1 MTEKMTNAMK
11 KMTENRTLIEKS
23 VEKFNKAS
31 VDGDVKIANECVTEM
46 DTLIGEYTAAAKM
59 YAFESIIEKAEKSS
73 EILKEAVKALRFETI
88 RVIEKKDSDTKIA
101 ERSISETSK
110 PIDPLDLQKYYGS
123 IIAVKEGWQY
133 AIERFNFALTLK
145 VAIDIGMPRHKILK
159 ISDSYAM
166 NKINEAVRASAVDDA
181 VANPISNTSLCKEMQ
196 TIVNNC
202 IGDGYKVTSHDV
214 KFLLHCWAKKDS
226 KKGLT
231 ITAATHK
238 QLRMTFMDV
247 MNNLIN
253 FSDAKDENGNK
264 ISGYEISYKAKKD
277 SDKTPA
283 GSFIPTG
290 NDIKIEPKTAKKS
303 TKKSPKVEKE
313 VKTN

>member
-23 VEKFNKAS
+23 VDRFNKAS

-73 EILKEAVKALRFETI
+73 EIFKEAVKALRFETI

-101 ERSISETSK
+101 ERSISEASK

-145 VAIDIGMPRHKILK
+145 VAIDIGMPRHKLLK

-196 TIVNNC
+196 TIVNDC

-214 KFLLHCWAKKDS
+214 KFLLHCWAKKDN

-231 ITAATHK
+231 ITSASHK

-253 FSDAKDENGNK
+253 FSDVKDENGNK
-264 ISGYEISYKAKKD
+264 ISGYEISYRAKKD
-277 SDKTPA
+277 ADK
-283 GSFIPTG
+283 IPLGYFTSTG
-290 NDIKIEPKTAKKS
+290 NTAKTEPKKKS

>member
-11 KMTENRTLIEKS
+11 KMTENKVLIEKS
-23 VEKFNKAS
+23 VDRFNKAS

-73 EILKEAVKALRFETI
+73 EIFKEAVKALRFETI

-101 ERSISETSK
+101 ERSISEASK

-145 VAIDIGMPRHKILK
+145 VAIDIGMPRHKLLK

-196 TIVNNC
+196 TIVNDC

-214 KFLLHCWAKKDS
+214 KFLLHCWAKKDN

-231 ITAATHK
+231 ITSASHK

-277 SDKTPA
+277 ADK
-283 GSFIPTG
+283 IPLGYFTSTG
-290 NDIKIEPKTAKKS
+290 NTAKTEPKKKS

>member
-11 KMTENRTLIEKS
+11 KMTENKVLIEKS
-23 VEKFNKAS
+23 VDRFNKAS

-73 EILKEAVKALRFETI
+73 EIFKEAVKALRFETI

-101 ERSISETSK
+101 ERSISEASK

-145 VAIDIGMPRHKILK
+145 VAIDIGMPRHKLLK

-196 TIVNNC
+196 TIVNDC

-214 KFLLHCWAKKDS
+214 KFLLHCWAKKDN

-231 ITAATHK
+231 ITSASHK

-253 FSDAKDENGNK
+253 FSDVKDENGNK
-264 ISGYEISYKAKKD
+264 ISGYEISYRAKKD
-277 SDKTPA
+277 ADK
-283 GSFIPTG
+283 IPLGYFTSTG
-290 NDIKIEPKTAKKS
+290 NTAKTEPKKKS

>member
-11 KMTENRTLIEKS
+11 KMTENKVLIEKS
-23 VEKFNKAS
+23 VDRFNKAS

-73 EILKEAVKALRFETI
+73 EIFKEAVKALRFETI

-101 ERSISETSK
+101 ERSISEASK

-145 VAIDIGMPRHKILK
+145 VAIDIGMPRHKLPK
-159 ISDSYAM
+159 ISDRPAT
-166 NKINEAVRASAVDDA
+166 NKIHEAVRASPVDDA

-196 TIVNNC
+196 TIVNDC

-214 KFLLHCWAKKDS
+214 KFLLHCWAKKDN

-231 ITAATHK
+231 ITSASHK

-277 SDKTPA
+277 ADK
-283 GSFIPTG
+283 IPLGYFTSTG
-290 NDIKIEPKTAKKS
+290 NTAKTEPKKES